1 MGTGFYLLF
10 GAAWLAGMAYGLS
23 AWRLLARVQRLRAE
37 GLANEAPDP
46 FTNPLEVFA
55 YLAWLLGGRYADLD
69 DETATRWAGIARALF
84 VITLPL
90 FLAVF
95 VVVFTQPGV
104 LAQPT

>member
-23 AWRLLARVQRLRAE
+23 AWRLLARVQRLKAD
-37 GLANEAPDP
+37 GLASEAPDP
-46 FTNPLEVFA
+46 LTNPLDVFG

-69 DETATRWAGIARALF
+69 DETATRWSGIARALF
-84 VITLPL
+84 VVALPL
-90 FLAVF
+90 LLAVL

-104 LAQPT
+104 LVQPT